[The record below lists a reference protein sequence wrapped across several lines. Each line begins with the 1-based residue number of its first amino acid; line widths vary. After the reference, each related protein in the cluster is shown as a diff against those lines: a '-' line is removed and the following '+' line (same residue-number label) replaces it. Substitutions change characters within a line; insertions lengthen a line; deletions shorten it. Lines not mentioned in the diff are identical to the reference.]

1 MHIADALLLSMQ
13 AEDTA
18 ILQAA
23 VKTNG
28 KLTVDAC
35 ARLIRLPRDAR
46 SYPLPRTAKH
56 IKARLE
62 WLLAR
67 LLNVKGAQ
75 A

>member
-1 MHIADALLLSMQ
+1 MPLADTLLLLQ

-23 VKTNG
+23 LKTQG
-28 KLTVDAC
+28 KLTVAAC
-35 ARLIRLPRDAR
+35 ARLMQLPRDAN

-67 LLNVKGAQ
+67 LLNGSGAQ

>member
-1 MHIADALLLSMQ
+1 MPIADALLLSMQ

-35 ARLIRLPRDAR
+35 ARLMRLPRDAG

-67 LLNVKGAQ
+67 LLNGKGAQ